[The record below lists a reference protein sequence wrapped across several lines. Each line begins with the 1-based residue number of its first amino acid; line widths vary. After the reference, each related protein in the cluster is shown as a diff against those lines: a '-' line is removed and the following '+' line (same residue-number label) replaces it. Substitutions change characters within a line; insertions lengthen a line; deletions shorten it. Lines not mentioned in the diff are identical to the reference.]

1 MSKKEFFEKSAK
13 FFKKRGYYIVLSLCI
28 LTIGA
33 ISFVSYKSAQ
43 NIWGDTEL
51 EQDVPDVDDVAVPK
65 TGVVD
70 DTQPATEVQ
79 QDTTTQPET
88 TAADD
93 SQKTEPIVE
102 QKAYK
107 MPVSGNIILGFSLE
121 NPVYSNTLKD
131 WRIHTGIDIAAEVG
145 TLVKAAND
153 GVVEEIIE
161 DDLLGITVVIKHTD
175 GKKSSY
181 SNLDPELSV
190 EQGQVIN
197 RSDTIGKV
205 GQSSII
211 EISDAPHLHFE
222 MSQDGKQLDP
232 TEICE

>member
-1 MSKKEFFEKSAK
+1 M
-13 FFKKRGYYIVLSLCI
+13 
-28 LTIGA
+28 
-33 ISFVSYKSAQ
+33 
-43 NIWGDTEL
+43 
-51 EQDVPDVDDVAVPK
+51 
-65 TGVVD
+65 
-70 DTQPATEVQ
+70 
-79 QDTTTQPET
+79 
-88 TAADD
+88 
-93 SQKTEPIVE
+93 
-102 QKAYK
+102 
-107 MPVSGNIILGFSLE
+107 
-121 NPVYSNTLKD
+121 
-131 WRIHTGIDIAAEVG
+131 G